1 MKDADMRAV
10 RSLLD
15 QLKII
20 RRLVDSEDRAMG
32 VWYLHEG
39 EAPKRRHGVLRPH
52 ISPKQHGFLMH
63 LEGGRLQP
71 CPQARVAMIRGFL
84 DRSEERRVGKEV
96 VRRGRS

>member
-15 QLKII
+15 RLKII

-52 ISPKQHGFLMH
+52 ISPKQPGFLMH

-84 DRSEERRVGKEV
+84 DRAVDRKSTRLN
-96 VRRGRS
+96 SSH